1 MIRKVLNFVRDLG
14 VFCIVMIAMYI
25 MEEGSSDE
33 RTS

>member
-1 MIRKVLNFVRDLG
+1 MIRVILDFVRDLG
-14 VFCIVMIAMYI
+14 VFCIIMIAMYI